1 MLSEFAVS
9 ADDRLLTGNLSYWK
23 LGQDNLRV
31 APFYTETGD
40 ELPFN
45 QLFATAYDLILC
57 RCERMGYL
65 APSPERDIKAIFM
78 EKVFGT
84 ERFLVSE
91 ETIAYLKWLI
101 YTSVFKDGEQRDK
114 VGGEL
119 GHVLYYQRELQTL
132 QHQDNKYWR
141 TALRRELEKWY
152 AAHPPVGR
160 RRKSQGPSTFVL
172 DPAVT
177 KKWGKAQMF
186 VDSDADEALE
196 EPNEAVAAGRALSA
210 VAGAA
215 GAAASANGSP
225 GQQ

>member
-1 MLSEFAVS
+1 
-9 ADDRLLTGNLSYWK
+9 
-23 LGQDNLRV
+23 
-31 APFYTETGD
+31 
-40 ELPFN
+40 
-45 QLFATAYDLILC
+45 
-57 RCERMGYL
+57 
-65 APSPERDIKAIFM
+65 M

-119 GHVLYYQRELQTL
+119 GHVLYYQRELQ
-132 QHQDNKYWR
+132 HPDNKDNRDKYWR
-141 TALRRELEKWY
+141 TALRRELEAWY

-160 RRKSQGPSTFVL
+160 RRRSQGASTFVL

-186 VDSDADEALE
+186 VDSDADEELE

-215 GAAASANGSP
+215 AAAAAANGS

>member
-45 QLFATAYDLILC
+45 QLFAAAYDLILC

-65 APSPERDIKAIFM
+65 APSQERDIKAIFM

-132 QHQDNKYWR
+132 QHPDNKYWR

-160 RRKSQGPSTFVL
+160 RRKSQRPSTFVL

-186 VDSDADEALE
+186 VDSDADEELE
-196 EPNEAVAAGRALSA
+196 DPNEAVAAGRALSA

-215 GAAASANGSP
+215 SAAASANGSP

>member
-1 MLSEFAVS
+1 LLSEFAVS

-45 QLFATAYDLILC
+45 QLFAAAYDLILC

-65 APSPERDIKAIFM
+65 APSQERDIKAIFM

-132 QHQDNKYWR
+132 QHPDNKYWR

-160 RRKSQGPSTFVL
+160 RRKSQRPSTFVL

-186 VDSDADEALE
+186 VDSDADEELE
-196 EPNEAVAAGRALSA
+196 DPNEAVAAGRALSA

-215 GAAASANGSP
+215 SAAASANGSP

>member
-1 MLSEFAVS
+1 
-9 ADDRLLTGNLSYWK
+9 
-23 LGQDNLRV
+23 
-31 APFYTETGD
+31 
-40 ELPFN
+40 
-45 QLFATAYDLILC
+45 
-57 RCERMGYL
+57 
-65 APSPERDIKAIFM
+65 
-78 EKVFGT
+78 
-84 ERFLVSE
+84 
-91 ETIAYLKWLI
+91 
-101 YTSVFKDGEQRDK
+101 VFKDSEQRDK

-186 VDSDADEALE
+186 VDSATDADEELE
-196 EPNEAVAAGRALSA
+196 DPNEAVAAGRALSA

-215 GAAASANGSP
+215 SAAASANGSP

>member
-1 MLSEFAVS
+1 
-9 ADDRLLTGNLSYWK
+9 LTGNLSYWK
-23 LGQDNLRV
+23 LGQDNPSV
-31 APFYTETGD
+31 APFYTVTGD

-45 QLFATAYDLILC
+45 QLFAAAYDLILC

-65 APSPERDIKAIFM
+65 AYIKAIFM

-132 QHQDNKYWR
+132 QHPDNKYWR
-141 TALRRELEKWY
+141 TALRRELEAWY

-160 RRKSQGPSTFVL
+160 RRKSQGASTFVL

-186 VDSDADEALE
+186 VDSDADEELE

-215 GAAASANGSP
+215 AAAAAANGS

>member
-1 MLSEFAVS
+1 
-9 ADDRLLTGNLSYWK
+9 
-23 LGQDNLRV
+23 
-31 APFYTETGD
+31 
-40 ELPFN
+40 
-45 QLFATAYDLILC
+45 
-57 RCERMGYL
+57 
-65 APSPERDIKAIFM
+65 M

-119 GHVLYYQRELQTL
+119 GHVLYYQRELQ
-132 QHQDNKYWR
+132 HPDNKDNRDKYWR
-141 TALRRELEKWY
+141 TALRRELEAWY
-152 AAHPPVGR
+152 AEHPPVGR
-160 RRKSQGPSTFVL
+160 RRKSQGASTFVL

-186 VDSDADEALE
+186 VDSDADEELE

-215 GAAASANGSP
+215 AAAAAANGS

>member
-1 MLSEFAVS
+1 
-9 ADDRLLTGNLSYWK
+9 
-23 LGQDNLRV
+23 
-31 APFYTETGD
+31 
-40 ELPFN
+40 
-45 QLFATAYDLILC
+45 
-57 RCERMGYL
+57 
-65 APSPERDIKAIFM
+65 M

-114 VGGEL
+114 VGGEV
-119 GHVLYYQRELQTL
+119 GHVLYYQRELQ
-132 QHQDNKYWR
+132 HPDNKDNKYWR
-141 TALRRELEKWY
+141 TALRRELEAWY

-160 RRKSQGPSTFVL
+160 RRRSQGASTFVL

-186 VDSDADEALE
+186 VDSDADEELE

-215 GAAASANGSP
+215 AAAAAANGS